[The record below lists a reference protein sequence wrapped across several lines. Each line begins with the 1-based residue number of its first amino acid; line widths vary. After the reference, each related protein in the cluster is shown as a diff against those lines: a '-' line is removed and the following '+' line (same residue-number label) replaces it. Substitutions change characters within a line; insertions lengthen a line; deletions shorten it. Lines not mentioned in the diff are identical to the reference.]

1 MSELEIRILRL
12 IRKNLKEALE
22 YNYSVD
28 YRSATVLTLEL
39 LALLLGEEEEETKGE
54 DNNG

>member
-1 MSELEIRILRL
+1 MSELELRILRL

-28 YRSATVLTLEL
+28 YRSATVLSLEL

-54 DNNG
+54 DNV